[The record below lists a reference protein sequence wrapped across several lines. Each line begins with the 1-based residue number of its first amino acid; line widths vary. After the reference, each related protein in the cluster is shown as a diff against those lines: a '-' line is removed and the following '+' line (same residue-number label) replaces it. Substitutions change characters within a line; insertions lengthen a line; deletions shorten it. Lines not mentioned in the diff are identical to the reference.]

1 MGQEQ
6 LKALVS
12 MLRQPATRHGYS
24 TDLWTGPRVG
34 DLIQRLFEVEYHLK
48 HMPRLLR
55 RLGLVLKFPERRAL
69 EQDPKELRLWKEE
82 RFPEITQFAKKKR
95 ALVFFADECLISLIP
110 YVGKTWTKPQ
120 ARPIVR
126 VSGKKQQHFGVTAAI
141 NAQSKVTFE
150 LTRRDET
157 FTAHVFLR
165 FVRKLRREH
174 PRRFIVLIVDGAR
187 SHTARSVKEFAAQ
200 NSTWLR
206 IEFLPAYSPELNPS
220 KKPCRYIKTKKLKP
234 NSSKPTLELR
244 QNTKRVLQALKR
256 DKKTLGSF
264 FK

>member
-1 MGQEQ
+1 
-6 LKALVS
+6 
-12 MLRQPATRHGYS
+12 
-24 TDLWTGPRVG
+24 
-34 DLIQRLFEVEYHLK
+34 
-48 HMPRLLR
+48 MPRLLR

-69 EQDPKELRLWKEE
+69 EQDPAALRRWKKE

-95 ALVFFADECLISLIP
+95 ALILFADECLISLIP

-126 VSGKKQQHFGVTAAI
+126 VSGKKHQHVGVTAAI
-141 NAQSKVTFE
+141 NAQSRFTFE
-150 LTRRDET
+150 LTRREET

-200 NSTWLR
+200 NSRWLR

-220 KKPCRYIKTKKLKP
+220 EKPWRYIKTKKLNANNAKT
-234 NSSKPTLELR
+234 KLELR
-244 QNTKRVLQALKR
+244 QNAKRALGALKK
-256 DKKTLGSF
+256 DVKTLTSF
-264 FK
+264 FV